1 MAEQGFIVKRDDLRQ
16 ARTVEDSP
24 APLAPGQ
31 VRLRIDSFALTS
43 NNVTYGAFG
52 DAMHYWDFFP
62 CDIAGWGRIPV
73 WGFADVVES
82 TVEALPVGER
92 IYGYFPM
99 STQVVLQPVQ
109 VNDGGF
115 VDGAPHRRELHAV
128 YNRYLRCAK
137 DPGYSPAHE
146 AEIALLRPLFATS
159 FLIDDFLADNG
170 FFGARQVLL
179 SSASSKTAYGTAFCL
194 SQRRG
199 SPQAVKVTGLTSP
212 GNLAF
217 TRGLGCYDAVLG
229 YDDIATLPPEVPTVY
244 VDMSGSAPVR
254 AAVHGHFGDTL
265 AYSCS
270 VGGTHWNE
278 LGGGK
283 GLPGPRPTLFFAPA
297 QIKKRSADWGP
308 AGLGQRIAD
317 AWTAFMKPV
326 TDPRSPWLTVVRG
339 RGPQAVEQVYRELID
354 GRSDPQQGHLL
365 SL

>member
-1 MAEQGFIVKRDDLRQ
+1 MAEQSFIVKRDDLRQ
-16 ARTVEDSP
+16 ARTVDDTP
-24 APLAPGQ
+24 APLSPGQ
-31 VRLRIDSFALTS
+31 VRLRVDSFALTS

-62 CDIAGWGRIPV
+62 CDIEGWGRIPV

-82 TVEALPVGER
+82 AVDGLPVGER

-109 VNDGGF
+109 VNDSGF
-115 VDGAPHRRELHAV
+115 VDGAPHRRDLHAV
-128 YNRYLRCAK
+128 YNRYTRCAR
-137 DPGYSPAHE
+137 DPGYAREHE

-199 SPQAVKVTGLTSP
+199 SPDAVIATGLTSP
-212 GNLAF
+212 ANLEF
-217 TRGLGCYDAVLG
+217 TRALGCYDQVLA
-229 YDDIATLPPEVPTVY
+229 YDDVATLARDVPTVY

-254 AAVHGHFGDTL
+254 AAVHGHYGDTL

-297 QIKKRSADWGP
+297 QIKKRSADWSPG
-308 AGLGQRIAD
+308 GLAQRLAD

-326 TDPRSPWLTVVRG
+326 ADPRGPWLTVVRG
-339 RGPQAVEQVYRELID
+339 RGPRDVEQTYRELID
-354 GRSDPQQGHLL
+354 GRTDPRQGHML